1 MKNKNFIYTISMFF
15 LLLDQL
21 IKLIVTK
28 NMELFQEIKI
38 IKNFFSIYYIK
49 NKGAAFS
56 IMGNQ
61 TILLIIISIICLI
74 VLKNYIKE
82 LKEPNKPIVISFGI
96 IIGGILGNLF
106 DRLFY
111 KAVVDYLSFNLFGY
125 SFPVFNLADIGI
137 TVGAV
142 LLIITLILEE
152 KNTKKKVEKTNE

>member
-1 MKNKNFIYTISMFF
+1 MKNKNFIYTISMLF

-61 TILLIIISIICLI
+61 TILLILISIICLLF
-74 VLKNYIKE
+74 LKNYIKTIKTPSK
-82 LKEPNKPIVISFGI
+82 LTIVSLGI

-111 KAVVDYLSFNLFGY
+111 KEVIDYLSFNFFEY

-142 LLIITLILEE
+142 LLIITLLLEE
-152 KNTKKKVEKTNE
+152 KNIKKKVE

>member
-1 MKNKNFIYTISMFF
+1 MKNKNFIYTISMLF

-28 NMELFQEIKI
+28 NMELFQEIKV

-61 TILLIIISIICLI
+61 TILLILISIICLLF
-74 VLKNYIKE
+74 LKNYIKTIKTPSK
-82 LKEPNKPIVISFGI
+82 LTIVSLGI

-111 KAVVDYLSFNLFGY
+111 KEVIDYLSFNFFGY

-142 LLIITLILEE
+142 LLIITLLLEE
-152 KNTKKKVEKTNE
+152 KNIKKKVE